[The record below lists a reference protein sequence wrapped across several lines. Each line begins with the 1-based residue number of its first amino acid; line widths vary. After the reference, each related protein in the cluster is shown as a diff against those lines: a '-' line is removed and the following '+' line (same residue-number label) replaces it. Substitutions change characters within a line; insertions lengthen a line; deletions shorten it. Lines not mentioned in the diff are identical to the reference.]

1 MSKLSIAFYEC
12 VCAEIRIPTITYQN
26 YSRAARCPNEL
37 SSVCIKYLKAE
48 ILQAKKRATCH
59 ARKRTLNIYTSLYG
73 AAEKATQSEHVREG
87 GRWSRIPTCDW
98 HRSDWGWGCNHFVAY
113 SFNGNDNCWL
123 YLLCRET
130 EELQA
135 LQVRQVNRRTWR
147 RSTEAIK
154 SSFVTRMRC
163 SKMPTHAKDKV
174 LILHETKNKSKT
186 KIILMVKKCSG
197 SC

>member
-1 MSKLSIAFYEC
+1 MLKLEFEPLLIGIATEG
-12 VCAEIRIPTITYQN
+12 T
-26 YSRAARCPNEL
+26 RCPNEL

-48 ILQAKKRATCH
+48 ILQAKKPSHMPCTKAHIKYLHFSLWR
-59 ARKRTLNIYTSLYG
+59 RKKGNTIG
-73 AAEKATQSEHVREG
+73 AREG
-87 GRWSRIPTCDW
+87 GATCDW
-98 HRSDWGWGCNHFVAY
+98 YRSPDWGWGCNHFVAY

-123 YLLCRET
+123 CQET
-130 EELQA
+130 EEELQA
-135 LQVRQVNRRTWR
+135 LQVKQVNRRTWR

-174 LILHETKNKSKT
+174 LHETKNKSKA

>member
-1 MSKLSIAFYEC
+1 MA
-12 VCAEIRIPTITYQN
+12 P
-26 YSRAARCPNEL
+26 
-37 SSVCIKYLKAE
+37 
-48 ILQAKKRATCH
+48 
-59 ARKRTLNIYTSLYG
+59 RKRQHNRNTSG
-73 AAEKATQSEHVREG
+73 R

-113 SFNGNDNCWL
+113 SFNGNDNCWF
-123 YLLCRET
+123 YLLCQET

-197 SC
+197 SCWARGEAAGGKVKERKFTFLASSESVGIIYV

>member
-1 MSKLSIAFYEC
+1 MA
-12 VCAEIRIPTITYQN
+12 P
-26 YSRAARCPNEL
+26 
-37 SSVCIKYLKAE
+37 
-48 ILQAKKRATCH
+48 
-59 ARKRTLNIYTSLYG
+59 RK
-73 AAEKATQSEHVREG
+73 KATQSEQVREG
-87 GRWSRIPTCDW
+87 QMEVSTATCDW
-98 HRSDWGWGCNHFVAY
+98 YRSPDWGWGCNHFVAY

-123 YLLCRET
+123 CQET
-130 EELQA
+130 EEELQA
-135 LQVRQVNRRTWR
+135 LQVKQVNRRTWR

-174 LILHETKNKSKT
+174 LHETKNKSKA